1 MLEIL
6 EAAEP
11 GERLKIER
19 CKTKIKIYCSFLEKR
34 ARFELDVDAPP
45 SLCFRGVLMR
55 SGLTK
60 STASVGNA
68 DAEMQI

>member
-19 CKTKIKIYCSFLEKR
+19 RKTKIKIYRSILEKR
-34 ARFELDVDAPP
+34 ARFELDVGAPP
-45 SLCFRGVLMR
+45 SLCFRGIPMR